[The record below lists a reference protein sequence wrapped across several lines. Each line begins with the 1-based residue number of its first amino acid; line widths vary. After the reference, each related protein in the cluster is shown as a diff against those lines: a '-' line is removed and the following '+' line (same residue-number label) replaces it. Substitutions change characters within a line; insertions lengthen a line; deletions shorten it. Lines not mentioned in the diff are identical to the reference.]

1 MKIQFIKQEALLLE
15 RYNVEYPTTLSSLV
29 KINDQVYK
37 ILNILYDYDNNT
49 IQVVL
54 K

>member
-29 KINDQVYK
+29 KINEQVYK
-37 ILNILYDYDNNT
+37 ILNIVYDYDNN
-49 IQVVL
+49 IVQIML